1 MKLNGNKLTYAS
13 LRFITAATLVATLLS
28 APEVVFATDKDA
40 HEDRTELRIKE
51 MHAKLKITSA
61 QEEQWAKVAQAMLD
75 DAKTMDALTQIR
87 VDHAKDMTAVDDLK
101 SFGEIA
107 DAYANG
113 IKKMTPVF
121 TDLYASMS
129 DAQKKEADAFFRYGY
144 EKHSHKNS
152 HKKKSV
158 GK

>member
-13 LRFITAATLVATLLS
+13 LRFITAATLVATL
-28 APEVVFATDKDA
+28 VFAPGVALAIDKDA

-87 VDHAKDMTAVDDLK
+87 VEHAKDMTAVDDLK

-113 IKKMTPVF
+113 IKKMIPVF
-121 TDLYASMS
+121 ADLYASMS

-144 EKHSHKNS
+144 EKHSQKNS
-152 HKKKSV
+152 PKKKPV

>member
-1 MKLNGNKLTYAS
+1 MKLNGNKLTYTS
-13 LRFITAATLVATLLS
+13 LRFITAATLVSTLLL
-28 APEVVFATDKDA
+28 APGIAFATDKDA

-113 IKKMTPVF
+113 IKKMIPVF
-121 TDLYASMS
+121 ADLYASMS

>member
-13 LRFITAATLVATLLS
+13 LQFITAATLVATLLF

-61 QEEQWAKVAQAMLD
+61 QEEQWAKVAQTMLD

-107 DAYANG
+107 DA
-113 IKKMTPVF
+113 
-121 TDLYASMS
+121 
-129 DAQKKEADAFFRYGY
+129 
-144 EKHSHKNS
+144 
-152 HKKKSV
+152 
-158 GK
+158 

>member
-1 MKLNGNKLTYAS
+1 MKLKGNKLTYVS
-13 LRFITAATLVATLLS
+13 LRFITAATLVATL
-28 APEVVFATDKDA
+28 VFAPGVVLAIDKDA

-51 MHAKLKITSA
+51 MHAKLKITPA
-61 QEEQWAKVAQAMLD
+61 QEEQWAKVAQVMLD

-87 VDHAKDMTAVDDLK
+87 VDHAKNMTAVDDLK

-121 TDLYASMS
+121 ADLYASMS

-158 GK
+158 SK

>member
-1 MKLNGNKLTYAS
+1 MKLSGNQFIYAS
-13 LRFITAATLVATLLS
+13 IRLIRSATLAATLVFLPGVAL
-28 APEVVFATDKDA
+28 ATDKDA

-61 QEEQWAKVAQAMLD
+61 QEEQWAKVAQVMLD

-113 IKKMTPVF
+113 IKKMIPVF
-121 TDLYASMS
+121 ADLYASMS

-144 EKHSHKNS
+144 EKHSQKNS
-152 HKKKSV
+152 PKK
-158 GK
+158 

>member
-13 LRFITAATLVATLLS
+13 LRFITAATLVATLLF

-61 QEEQWAKVAQAMLD
+61 QEEQWAKVAQTMLN

-113 IKKMTPVF
+113 IKKMIPVF
-121 TDLYASMS
+121 ADLYASMS

>member
-13 LRFITAATLVATLLS
+13 LRFITAATLVATLVF
-28 APEVVFATDKDA
+28 APEVALAIDKDA

-113 IKKMTPVF
+113 IKKLTPVF
-121 TDLYASMS
+121 ADLYASMS
-129 DAQKKEADAFFRYGY
+129 DTQKKEADAFFRYGY

>member
-13 LRFITAATLVATLLS
+13 LRFITAATLVSTLLF
-28 APEVVFATDKDA
+28 APGIAFATDKDA

-51 MHAKLKITSA
+51 MHAKLKITPA

>member
-1 MKLNGNKLTYAS
+1 MKLNSNNLTYAS
-13 LRFITAATLVATLLS
+13 LRFIAAATLVATLLS

-61 QEEQWAKVAQAMLD
+61 QKELWAKVAQTMLD

-113 IKKMTPVF
+113 IKKMIPVF
-121 TDLYASMS
+121 ADLYASMS

-144 EKHSHKNS
+144 EKHSR
-152 HKKKSV
+152 KKKSV

>member
-1 MKLNGNKLTYAS
+1 MKLSGNQFIYAS
-13 LRFITAATLVATLLS
+13 ARFITSVALATTLVF
-28 APEVVFATDKDA
+28 APRVALAIDKDA

-51 MHAKLKITSA
+51 MHAKLNISSA
-61 QEEQWAKVAQAMLD
+61 QEEQWAKVAQTMLD
-75 DAKTMDALTQIR
+75 DAKIMDALTQIR
-87 VDHAKDMTAVDDLK
+87 VDHAKDMNAVDDLK

-113 IKKMTPVF
+113 IKKMIPVF
-121 TDLYASMS
+121 ADLYASMS
-129 DAQKKEADAFFRYGY
+129 DAQKKVADAFFRYGY

-158 GK
+158 SK

>member
-1 MKLNGNKLTYAS
+1 MKLKGNKLTYVS
-13 LRFITAATLVATLLS
+13 LRFITAATLVATL
-28 APEVVFATDKDA
+28 VFAPGVVLAIDKDA

-51 MHAKLKITSA
+51 MHAKLKITPA
-61 QEEQWAKVAQAMLD
+61 QEEQWAKVAQVMLD

-129 DAQKKEADAFFRYGY
+129 DAQKKEADVFFRYGY

>member
-1 MKLNGNKLTYAS
+1 MKLKGNKLTYVS
-13 LRFITAATLVATLLS
+13 LRFITAATLVATM
-28 APEVVFATDKDA
+28 VFAPGVVLAIDKDA

-51 MHAKLKITSA
+51 MHAKLKITPA
-61 QEEQWAKVAQAMLD
+61 QEEQWAKVAQVMLD

-121 TDLYASMS
+121 ADLYASMS
-129 DAQKKEADAFFRYGY
+129 DTQKKEADAFFRYGY

>member
-1 MKLNGNKLTYAS
+1 MKLKGNKLTYVS
-13 LRFITAATLVATLLS
+13 LRFITAATLVATL
-28 APEVVFATDKDA
+28 VFAPGVVLAIDKDA

-51 MHAKLKITSA
+51 MHAKLKITPA
-61 QEEQWAKVAQAMLD
+61 QEEQWAKVSQVMLD

-121 TDLYASMS
+121 ADLYASMS

>member
-13 LRFITAATLVATLLS
+13 LRFITAATLVATLLF

-61 QEEQWAKVAQAMLD
+61 QKEQWAKVAQAMLD

-113 IKKMTPVF
+113 IKKMIPVF
-121 TDLYASMS
+121 ADLYASMS

-144 EKHSHKNS
+144 EKHSQKNS
-152 HKKKSV
+152 PKK
-158 GK
+158 

>member
-13 LRFITAATLVATLLS
+13 LQFITAATLVATLLF

-61 QEEQWAKVAQAMLD
+61 QEEQWAKVAQTMLD

-113 IKKMTPVF
+113 IKKMIPVF
-121 TDLYASMS
+121 ADLYASMS

-144 EKHSHKNS
+144 EKHNHKNS
-152 HKKKSV
+152 PKKKSV

>member
-51 MHAKLKITSA
+51 MHAKLKINPA
-61 QEEQWAKVAQAMLD
+61 QEEQWAKVAQVMLD

-113 IKKMTPVF
+113 IKKLTPVF
-121 TDLYASMS
+121 ADLYASMS

-144 EKHSHKNS
+144 EKHSHKNN

>member
-1 MKLNGNKLTYAS
+1 MKLKGNKLTYVS
-13 LRFITAATLVATLLS
+13 LRFITAATLVATL
-28 APEVVFATDKDA
+28 VFAPGVVLAIDKDA

-51 MHAKLKITSA
+51 MHAKLKITPA
-61 QEEQWAKVAQAMLD
+61 QEKQWAKVAQVMLD

>member
-1 MKLNGNKLTYAS
+1 MKLKGNKLTYVS
-13 LRFITAATLVATLLS
+13 LRFITAATLAATL
-28 APEVVFATDKDA
+28 VFAPGVALAIVKDA
-40 HEDRTELRIKE
+40 NEDRTELRIKE

-61 QEEQWAKVAQAMLD
+61 QEDQWAKVAQVMLD

-113 IKKMTPVF
+113 IKKLTPVF
-121 TDLYASMS
+121 ADLYANMS

>member
-13 LRFITAATLVATLLS
+13 LQFITAATLVATLLF

-61 QEEQWAKVAQAMLD
+61 QEEQWAKVAQTMLD

-87 VDHAKDMTAVDDLK
+87 VDHAKDMTAVGDLK

-113 IKKMTPVF
+113 IKKMIPVF
-121 TDLYASMS
+121 ADLYASMS

>member
-1 MKLNGNKLTYAS
+1 MKLKGNKLTYVS
-13 LRFITAATLVATLLS
+13 LRFITAATLVATM
-28 APEVVFATDKDA
+28 VFAPGVVLAIDKDA

-51 MHAKLKITSA
+51 MHAKLKITPA
-61 QEEQWAKVAQAMLD
+61 QQEQWAKVAQVMLD

-121 TDLYASMS
+121 ADLYASMS
-129 DAQKKEADAFFRYGY
+129 DTQKKEADAFFRYGY

>member
-1 MKLNGNKLTYAS
+1 MKLNGNKLTYTS
-13 LRFITAATLVATLLS
+13 LRFITAATLVSTLLF
-28 APEVVFATDKDA
+28 APGIAFATDKDA

-61 QEEQWAKVAQAMLD
+61 QKEQWAKVAQAMLD

-113 IKKMTPVF
+113 IKKMIPVF
-121 TDLYASMS
+121 ADLYASMS

-152 HKKKSV
+152 HKRKSV